1 MESDELNLQEM
12 LVNKNKTNNDDSFI
26 RDIQDNLPSSSI
38 YVFFL
43 SIFLAQ
49 AWVIYITLYNSR
61 VFGLVITWILNK
73 FVKYG
78 HISFGSFS
86 FSVLSGKIMIRDFH
100 YITED
105 FSVRIQYGWII
116 FKWWQ
121 KYIPKDLTE
130 DLSHM
135 ETRVQMFLDGFQ
147 IHVYNKVGTYDRLDK
162 LFGSSANLTDPVEA
176 NSNTKSSATNVSN
189 INWRDLIPVIKVEMS
204 SGRIIFG
211 NHLVPHS
218 LIFSFEDG
226 HFTYTT
232 KPAST
237 PFDQFMHDA
246 TGKAE
251 NFKLMFVQSN
261 KYTGPLDEA
270 PRYMGEG
277 FIVLQTRK
285 IDIHFYMDEPGIVP
299 YEPESVELADGET
312 VVRRTY
318 PCLGMDVKCGKNTD
332 INYGPWV
339 DKQRELLWKFF
350 YPADYQDMVPTEE
363 AKPGEYRNYKK
374 FEFMMNLMQTST
386 IDILF
391 TKDSETQAIH
401 MSTSQG
407 SYVEVTVPWITSPD
421 GFTSTVHGQLLLVD
435 ATTSLQYRSLVECE
449 TFEFTVKAS
458 YPPSWNSHQDWTCD
472 FIACKTAF
480 CLIFDHKHFFSDLIN
495 DWSVK
500 TVPDLYHFVPYT
512 WTINF
517 QIKEFELILVTNEY
531 NWIDTSSH
539 QPENAQIAFCGDL
552 LDMSLVL
559 PYTDFL
565 PDTVHVGLVF
575 KGENAFCR
583 LYLPVNNTSRHVLEA
598 LSKNVKLMDRNGK
611 IMEEPFGSEKK
622 QWRRMTQRSDGWVD
636 CWTTS
641 NVAISI
647 GYNYHPMPVLLQQAP
662 SDEESLT
669 APLRPSKYLHL
680 QPPDNFDPGE
690 MDSDLIAVELEVA
703 PSMLCVYGSLLR
715 NFLHVKEN
723 YLGEDQKF
731 TDFEDANQTPRK
743 SGQGN
748 LGPLSEEK
756 YSQPKPFDERYYRP
770 FAVTVSVAIHEIHGH
785 LVKNCNMDDLPCPSI
800 MLDRLCFEMDK
811 AYKET
816 KLQLLL
822 SPVILIAKD
831 TVSRENGSKQ
841 LNEGHL
847 GLSGLQVRGHAMFS
861 HEGLPLDSET
871 LEYGWLVEAIIG
883 DFTGKLTSAQLQNLV
898 EFIQTFIMLVED
910 PENSMERPQPHKLCQ
925 HMLPQPQCRMLTQY
939 NFPCP
944 TSEEIKYEMVR
955 LSLDSV
961 NFCLV
966 ESGTAL
972 NVQVS
977 TVKMSTC
984 NLHGTNTRA
993 GITGRVENIS
1003 LRQFIASSVLKYQN
1017 THPEIWLESGSLI
1030 FGPLDAE
1037 AAMALPNP
1045 DFHVLQ
1051 DRFLRI
1057 HDKKTKRLWFLWSVN
1072 ELKTQPTVV
1081 GKCGCHGG
1089 CAFFGR
1095 NRNGVGFFSHR
1106 KTKEATS
1113 KAVLQVSPQGQDPG
1127 FGQSLLVTDKL
1138 VFDVL
1143 PNNGELSPA
1152 KNFSFTRGYMSDV
1165 LTPESPG
1172 TNITV
1177 IEDRSLSH
1185 NSSTLTVSKAE
1196 QDASLT
1202 ENKDHVDSSSVRAD
1216 FSDKTVSPGSES
1228 LPQDSL
1234 TSPVSETRSLV
1245 SRLSSMEEGLAKQM
1259 PSISSSPLLEGR
1271 RKVSMD
1277 LGDVHLARTSKS
1289 NVSLPSS
1296 SKSLRQEKT
1305 FSVVSL
1311 ESERYY
1317 SAEEDNLENTTAVSG
1332 GSIDDSMLSTGSQD
1346 QTLRLAETDMFN
1358 ETVVPGTVRRP
1369 VTERQDSEST
1379 TGSSSSFESAATDQ
1393 SDSSDD
1399 LDEMD
1404 SPEFMENISM
1414 VDLHGQVNK
1423 PITQSPILMSCY
1435 SGHLTQYECKD
1446 WSSPQPIQGSG
1457 EMKHDQSAYS
1467 LSSAC
1472 HSLQYIH
1479 SPACLPHFKRLRQGF
1494 SPGLMTAKE
1503 KLVSNVH
1510 DQGTAVDG
1518 KNSQGDTVEETLLE
1532 NASITTGV
1540 VKLHG
1545 SMDIT
1550 LTPLFLESF
1559 QRYTEA
1565 VTPTLMLL
1573 HPSSIVDGLHS
1584 QCLER
1589 LKRQNRLKKGKTS
1602 GEEDTEKQV
1611 PERQFS
1617 TDSRN
1622 QEGEMKTSSIQALLT
1637 VSKINICVLQ
1647 AGIVEEV
1654 ISFSALDN
1662 LHDLTCVSLLA
1673 LCIDNVECQLL
1684 SNSHSCKTFTDV
1696 SQVNNPQMSP
1706 KKRAGRTNTEVS
1718 FAERQTDKQLI
1729 EVCREEDVGTLN
1741 IARIHLQLQRLLK
1754 NSNYLDDDI
1763 HLTAIPE
1770 HRSKVLFKFDE
1781 FPFSGLMKMRR
1792 HSSARRESMLQSPKT
1807 RVGRNASFSRQS
1819 SRDSDGRGGTL
1830 PKLFKQG
1837 SIEEEKKTPKLKRQ
1851 ESRESYRGHDRG
1863 IGYIMFE
1870 CGLEDIKATAVRRL
1884 GFKDIADADFL
1895 KKMDNISRK
1904 LEDIQNSTKQDI
1916 EWHLGEK
1923 KEPVSPTKKAPPK
1936 RQDATEEA
1944 SLHSWDSR
1952 VSIPSSCS
1960 SIGDPHIA
1968 EDLEGDASSGIL
1980 ELKTIWLNFAAPP
1993 PISIKRKVDFTRLD
2007 WNLLST
2013 ATTAINAWLNPA
2025 DRLMCEI
2032 RCMML
2037 TLTRRTSAVIACIMT
2052 NALEVEG
2059 IKLPNKSKYS
2069 KVTTLAQILQEEPS
2083 CQLLTA
2089 LRRYLNKVGTKPVE
2103 DAVKSDTMPQL
2114 ITIQKGILALTRQW
2128 KNLLY
2133 MPQTKM
2139 SFKDRKSM
2147 RPYTV
2152 KFAAPENGEDHEI
2165 SFDMDSNT
2173 ELLDTV
2179 DERAS
2184 LLLSEERSVHQS
2196 ASIPS
2201 LAEHVEVPEGES
2213 RNSSFKKKYFGKLH
2227 QTGSGTPP
2235 TTSLFDSPVKT
2246 NLFSKISANLQTPN
2260 FARNDSTYSFHSAAA
2275 SLNSME
2281 DTPPPT
2287 PMKPELPKSSI
2298 LKNKED
2304 KISDLYQWMS
2314 MQKDDFKQ
2322 PFDDNPTIKRH
2333 DSLINAF
2340 GSAWSQEDSK
2350 LDLTDEQFATLTSIM
2365 QLADAQSLFRP
2376 FLQSVGLHVEGVR
2389 PSAMMKKF
2397 GGALSLEGKLKFLKI
2412 EISDSGRRKGKGK
2425 SRKHRTKLLNLT
2437 DEMPAF
2443 LCQDFCVS
2451 VGMKDVVDFET
2462 KESGEA
2468 FDPNCQL
2475 NFAMHKLEAK
2485 PTTLQ
2490 VNFSINCNSVTQH
2503 VDMPLLRLIHQFV
2516 TMAENVEET
2525 RNELKQNHTADDW
2538 TKTHRKQESKGSNSS
2553 GDTDTSDGPSP
2564 TEMVQSTWKPEARL
2578 PVSVKS
2584 DILESDSSQELGK
2597 TAPGGVEGRDG
2608 RGNQSSCVLTPPQ
2621 SLNLSKTVAI
2631 DIEETSS
2638 PAVTEKT
2645 FIDELNATTPKCWK
2659 TLCHLLELYST
2670 MPEPKTVKRKPS
2682 SKLPVI
2688 EEEPEAEVQ
2697 EEGEEQLETPS
2708 DTSKTG
2714 NHAKLEEL
2722 DEEEKNIG
2730 MPRKPR
2736 PSISQSRFKQSIYV
2750 GETIPLVVFGIAKV
2764 QEVKILAVLSGLK
2777 LEASLRNVHA
2787 SGTYREKVKG
2797 FVQRKSSE
2805 SSVTAHIGNTLVQ
2818 LFEGIP
2824 PEMNQY
2830 IRLSKLTVV
2839 TITIDKT
2846 QALHTTILRRGKEHN
2861 SAMISVGLIEVDI
2874 PQHPVVLHGMMTRG
2888 SKQISSTLQ
2897 EFRRPVSRS
2906 SRNLDTVQEVSSA
2919 ETFTGEAVKK
2929 PKTPAKE
2936 GEKINRPKFLHIH
2949 VKAIFQ
2955 GLITGASLLPSLKAQ
2970 HKTGSI
2976 TLSGMTGKKS
2986 RFTMD
2991 LQKHQLSFKSKVQT
3005 TETSLPSE
3013 AEIELPPIHMYAD
3026 YRPHKQGET
3035 PSDKLGEGLVL
3046 KEGDF
3051 LHAVAEIGMLE
3062 HSLTTDLLNHLV
3074 FVQKVFMKEVNELV
3088 QKVSGSDQPVPL
3100 WEEGEVEKHTTQD
3113 LLYSFSFRFKGV
3125 QITATTPTS
3134 SAVRLETGSVELEV
3148 SNRVLMATAEAKDKP
3163 PKVNEKMFIKA
3174 QVKLNV
3180 ALGQLIKNPMF
3191 EEAEPEFQTMAF
3203 FKTKI
3208 GIRNALQDELIPG
3221 AAQDQEALLITLT
3234 RPIILAQPQAFDK
3247 AVLVWLN
3254 YKNAYEYWTEQRM
3267 ALNTEVLNATR
3278 QVIDRI
3284 PAVRSPTSLS
3294 TLFLQLTVD
3303 DMGICVPVTS
3313 VSQLYPTTPQTV
3325 FVDNEPGSALVLTI
3339 KSTQISACSSGSLVS
3354 KGRFQDFCLR
3364 FADDFET
3371 SWDDWKP
3378 DPKESP
3384 VMNACVVPE
3393 GTYEVCSRTINKQAS
3408 DPLSNAK
3415 WILNVR
3421 WEMQGIAV
3429 HLNTNVGKCFSSLG
3443 KTLTTLA
3450 GEPDEELS
3458 EDEMDARSDHVFSMD
3473 SPSESMTS
3481 IRRPSQMMDTLPP
3494 YVYDTT
3500 MDPKL
3505 RFRLIEK
3512 EMNEQARVVQDLK
3525 QLGAS
3530 LQTIEVESRKLEE
3543 LKAIVFQ
3550 DFRREMLNKLKK
3562 QSESRASALKDQLGL
3577 GNRPAHV
3584 RSKSYGGTRERKSAF
3599 DYERIAGQNRGIFN
3613 RNSAWDGTRT
3623 LPSKVQ
3629 FGASIA
3635 YSPPETPDS
3644 KSSHPYSQ
3652 YSPQLEDHSLLFSD
3666 SSFTSDTSSESSS
3679 EPEDKGTLK
3688 RVSVIKEDIQASTES
3703 LDFSSK
3709 YNTLTPSLGSGGSS
3723 SRSTTA
3729 PEPNIDFELD
3739 VKVFIDSGKCVLH
3752 PKDTKEEDATKK
3764 QQKREKTPDPLLSPS
3779 SKKKGKK
3786 IEMTSTPMSVP
3797 GKKPQAPQQI
3807 EDTVFF
3813 LPSIDLKVHYN
3824 SKTHSSDQEMKSK
3837 SSADSFEGEE
3847 PGRRKS
3853 PTPEPSPGSS
3863 PLAEESSN
3871 YKTSWPPPDFPKVI
3885 VKIDEEQEEVMM
3897 RRKFSPPP
3905 PRVPPRP
3912 QPPFSLESIESR
3924 ESTSSAP
3931 SKKSGVK
3938 KANLYAWLSLQ
3949 SLPEEMVISPCLLDF
3964 LEQALEPIPIGLT
3977 MLQQSKKEE
3986 GSTEHLEAMDSS
3998 YSTLGNMVY
4007 QTSFP
4012 VDVVVFIRVEPSI
4025 IRFNCLP
4032 TSRVECLLKLPA
4044 LETVFS
4050 TKSTDI
4056 ESGLAEGTPPLKA
4069 KVSKLR
4075 ERHPSGSRV
4084 YGEARP
4090 RASSTTSS
4098 SDSGSLSVGGLS
4110 FTGAMSDF
4118 SLYIFHPY
4126 GGGNQRKPNI
4136 GASPGYNL
4144 GSIQENEP
4152 AWSEQTRRDMLSL
4165 NVEFVKI
4172 NISRS
4177 RKIELRSS
4185 DKEAKSNIVRFS
4197 AICDIGSAAFKY
4209 DMRRLSEIL
4218 SFPKAWYNRSL
4229 ARRMF
4234 LGDESY
4240 TQVPDE
4246 EYDTTSTDSSQGDSP
4261 VRPPVSKLFTSSPSL
4276 SQSNSLSVVIPG
4288 HHRRSSSGD
4297 KIKVQLS
4304 MDLKQQI
4311 DSKLPRTA
4319 SMPQSPTDGLPSES
4333 FSHTHTGT
4341 PGSTAKTPGKQRSS
4355 VSHSEGSKHKG
4366 HHSSSHLTP
4375 KSVSWETLVLFAVN
4389 LAKLDLHVNMSN
4401 VMGNTVWTTEQ
4412 IKSQGS
4418 LSIHSNGH
4426 RDLKITAGTGNSHF
4440 DSRGGVVGGTIDLND
4455 LNLFV
4460 EVDEDPEQGKQP
4472 LHSMGVSLHTI
4483 ECRMDYMGSSV
4494 LMARLNE
4501 LRISMKDEWHV
4512 QNKPSSDTPL
4522 ATNRPAILFAHGDL
4536 NWEQF
4541 HMMISRS
4548 TTPDI
4553 IKMVSK
4559 IEEFFMNQFNSSRR
4573 VLSAFGPLPVTKR
4586 GSDRRKMSDDLDCI
4600 WDIRHHRHWQR
4611 ALELVVGCRFSML
4624 PSMIPKQGTI
4634 LGGNMSL
4641 KGKNLTLACFHG
4653 MNFKAKSWAL
4663 FIMHEPYIIFATE
4676 SQQLPEGGIHVIQNL
4691 NFYVGHDLTQ
4701 HTQDQHNAYIC
4712 MLSRGHSMPPSFTS
4726 VQEWFHYTLAA
4737 SDVKGLDCFPQTA
4750 YEDDALEARRIRKV
4764 QAYSH
4769 DTEIIFLLPSLQLQL
4784 KTIHNQSQHE
4794 PKADEPR
4801 PVVECSFVTEFED
4814 HIFVAMDAEVI
4825 LFLHDL
4831 ILSYIKEKDK
4841 GTKPPYG
4848 TSAKSPRTPESER
4861 KRITDPTTALKED
4874 WRVFEC
4880 NTWHLEPTVRLLHWA
4895 SKGKEIDT
4903 VVVDYVLQKLGFSHA
4918 RVTIP
4923 KWMQRGF
4930 MDPLDKLL
4938 SFLIEKLILALK
4950 SPEEEVV
4957 DGV

>member
-598 LSKNVKLMDRNGK
+598 LSKNVKLMDRNGQ

-662 SDEESLT
+662 ADEESLI

-1106 KTKEATS
+1106 KTKEASS

-1202 ENKDHVDSSSVRAD
+1202 ETKDHVDSSSVRAD

-1245 SRLSSMEEGLAKQM
+1245 SRLNSMEEGLAKQM

-1346 QTLRLAETDMFN
+1346 QTLRSAETDMFN

-1379 TGSSSSFESAATDQ
+1379 TGSSSSFESAATDH

-1503 KLVSNVH
+1503 KIVSNVH

-2165 SFDMDSNT
+2165 SFDLDSNT

-2805 SSVTAHIGNTLVQ
+2805 SSVTAHIGSTLVQ

-2824 PEMNQY
+2824 PEM
-2830 IRLSKLTVV
+2830 KTVV

-3100 WEEGEVEKHTTQD
+3100 WEEGEVEKHITQD

-3577 GNRPAHV
+3577 GNRPSHV

-3629 FGASIA
+3629 FGASVA

-3644 KSSHPYSQ
+3644 KSSHPYSH
-3652 YSPQLEDHSLLFSD
+3652 YSPQHEDHSLLFSD

-3688 RVSVIKEDIQASTES
+3688 RVSMIKEDIQASTES

-3897 RRKFSPPP
+3897 RRKFSPPL

-4126 GGGNQRKPNI
+4126 GGGNQRKTNI

>member
-1 MESDELNLQEM
+1 
-12 LVNKNKTNNDDSFI
+12 
-26 RDIQDNLPSSSI
+26 
-38 YVFFL
+38 
-43 SIFLAQ
+43 
-49 AWVIYITLYNSR
+49 
-61 VFGLVITWILNK
+61 
-73 FVKYG
+73 
-78 HISFGSFS
+78 
-86 FSVLSGKIMIRDFH
+86 
-100 YITED
+100 
-105 FSVRIQYGWII
+105 
-116 FKWWQ
+116 
-121 KYIPKDLTE
+121 
-130 DLSHM
+130 
-135 ETRVQMFLDGFQ
+135 
-147 IHVYNKVGTYDRLDK
+147 
-162 LFGSSANLTDPVEA
+162 
-176 NSNTKSSATNVSN
+176 
-189 INWRDLIPVIKVEMS
+189 
-204 SGRIIFG
+204 
-211 NHLVPHS
+211 
-218 LIFSFEDG
+218 
-226 HFTYTT
+226 
-232 KPAST
+232 
-237 PFDQFMHDA
+237 
-246 TGKAE
+246 
-251 NFKLMFVQSN
+251 
-261 KYTGPLDEA
+261 
-270 PRYMGEG
+270 
-277 FIVLQTRK
+277 
-285 IDIHFYMDEPGIVP
+285 
-299 YEPESVELADGET
+299 
-312 VVRRTY
+312 
-318 PCLGMDVKCGKNTD
+318 
-332 INYGPWV
+332 
-339 DKQRELLWKFF
+339 
-350 YPADYQDMVPTEE
+350 
-363 AKPGEYRNYKK
+363 
-374 FEFMMNLMQTST
+374 
-386 IDILF
+386 
-391 TKDSETQAIH
+391 
-401 MSTSQG
+401 
-407 SYVEVTVPWITSPD
+407 
-421 GFTSTVHGQLLLVD
+421 
-435 ATTSLQYRSLVECE
+435 
-449 TFEFTVKAS
+449 
-458 YPPSWNSHQDWTCD
+458 
-472 FIACKTAF
+472 
-480 CLIFDHKHFFSDLIN
+480 
-495 DWSVK
+495 
-500 TVPDLYHFVPYT
+500 
-512 WTINF
+512 
-517 QIKEFELILVTNEY
+517 
-531 NWIDTSSH
+531 
-539 QPENAQIAFCGDL
+539 
-552 LDMSLVL
+552 
-559 PYTDFL
+559 
-565 PDTVHVGLVF
+565 
-575 KGENAFCR
+575 
-583 LYLPVNNTSRHVLEA
+583 
-598 LSKNVKLMDRNGK
+598 
-611 IMEEPFGSEKK
+611 
-622 QWRRMTQRSDGWVD
+622 
-636 CWTTS
+636 
-641 NVAISI
+641 
-647 GYNYHPMPVLLQQAP
+647 MPVLLQQVP
-662 SDEESLT
+662 QSGDEEALL
-669 APLRPSKYLHL
+669 APLRPSKYLHP
-680 QPPDNFDPGE
+680 QAPDNFDPGE
-690 MDSDLIAVELEVA
+690 MESDLIAVELEVA

-731 TDFEDANQTPRK
+731 TDFEDGSQTPGK
-743 SGQGN
+743 EGQGN
-748 LGPLSEEK
+748 VGPLFVEDCNL
-756 YSQPKPFDERYYRP
+756 QGPFDERYYRP
-770 FAVTVSVAIHEIHGH
+770 FAVTVSLAIHDIHGH
-785 LVKNCNMDDLPCPSI
+785 LVKNCNVDGLPCPSI
-800 MLDRLCFEMDK
+800 LLERLCFEMDK

-822 SPVILIAKD
+822 SPAILIAKD
-831 TVSRENGSKQ
+831 TFQRENGAKH

-883 DFTGKLTSAQLQNLV
+883 DLTGKLTSPQLQNLI

-910 PENSMERPQPHKLCQ
+910 PENCMERSVPYKFCQ
-925 HMLPQPQCRMLTQY
+925 HMLPQPQCRMLPQY

-955 LSLDSV
+955 VSLDSI

-966 ESGTAL
+966 ETGTAL

-977 TVKMSTC
+977 TVKLSTC

-993 GITGRVENIS
+993 GITGRIENFS
-1003 LRQFIASSVLKYQN
+1003 LRQFISSAVLK
-1017 THPEIWLESGSLI
+1017 TDESHPELWLESGSLI

-1045 DFHVLQ
+1045 DFHDLQ
-1051 DRFLRI
+1051 DKFLRI
-1057 HDKKTKRLWFLWSVN
+1057 HDKKTKRLWFLWPVC
-1072 ELKTQPTVV
+1072 ELKVQPTVV

-1089 CAFFGR
+1089 CVFFGS

-1106 KTKEATS
+1106 KS
-1113 KAVLQVSPQGQDPG
+1113 KDPSSRAVLQVSPLGQDPG
-1127 FGQSLLVTDKL
+1127 FGQSLLVRDKL
-1138 VFDVL
+1138 VFEVL
-1143 PNNGELSPA
+1143 PNNGELSPH
-1152 KNFSFTRGYMSDV
+1152 KNFTFTRGYMSD
-1165 LTPESPG
+1165 LLTTPESPG

-1177 IEDRSLSH
+1177 IEDPSLSL
-1185 NSSTLTVSKAE
+1185 SQAGSVPTMSKAD
-1196 QDASLT
+1196 QDHTSDT
-1202 ENKDHVDSSSVRAD
+1202 GTKDQVDSVKD
-1216 FSDKTVSPGSES
+1216 FSDKTVSPGSDTF
-1228 LPQDSL
+1228 PQDSL
-1234 TSPVSETRSLV
+1234 TSPMSETRSLV
-1245 SRLSSMEEGLAKQM
+1245 SRLSSMEEGFGKQM
-1259 PSISSSPLLEGR
+1259 SSVASSPTLEGR
-1271 RKVSMD
+1271 RKLSVD
-1277 LGDVHLARTSKS
+1277 FEDVKSSRTSIS
-1289 NVSLPSS
+1289 NL
-1296 SKSLRQEKT
+1296 SKASPRSLRQEKAY
-1305 FSVVSL
+1305 SVVSL

-1317 SAEEDNLENTTAVSG
+1317 SAEEDNLENTTVMSG
-1332 GSIDDSMLSTGSQD
+1332 GSMDNSILSTASQD
-1346 QTLRLAETDMFN
+1346 QTITSVDNDPSN
-1358 ETVVPGTVRRP
+1358 ETVIFQPSKQSVV
-1369 VTERQDSEST
+1369 ERQRSGST
-1379 TGSSSSFESAATDQ
+1379 TDSTLSFESAATDQ
-1393 SDSSDD
+1393 SDFSDE
-1399 LDEMD
+1399 LDSQEIL
-1404 SPEFMENISM
+1404 ENFSM

-1423 PITQSPILMSCY
+1423 PITESPILMNCY
-1435 SGHLTQYECKD
+1435 SGHLTQYDCKD
-1446 WSSPQPIQGSG
+1446 WSAPQPIHGSG
-1457 EMKHDQSAYS
+1457 EMKHNHSAYS
-1467 LSSAC
+1467 LSSV
-1472 HSLQYIH
+1472 SQSQQYIH
-1479 SPACLPHFKRLRQGF
+1479 SPACLPHFRRIRQGF
-1494 SPGLMTAKE
+1494 STGLMTTKE
-1503 KLVSNVH
+1503 KSIPDAPDPWTTTDGNVPN
-1510 DQGTAVDG
+1510 GVMA
-1518 KNSQGDTVEETLLE
+1518 EETLLE

-1550 LTPLFLESF
+1550 ITPLFLESF
-1559 QRYTEA
+1559 TRYAEA
-1565 VTPTLMLL
+1565 VTPTLESL
-1573 HPSSIVDGLHS
+1573 HPNSLIDGLHS

-1589 LKRQNRLKKGKTS
+1589 LKRQNRLKK
-1602 GEEDTEKQV
+1602 EETAEDGTEKQV

-1617 TDSRN
+1617 TESRN
-1622 QEGEMKTSSIQALLT
+1622 QEGHMKTSSIQALLT

-1647 AGIVEEV
+1647 AGLVEEV

-1684 SNSHSCKTFTDV
+1684 SNSHSCKTLTD
-1696 SQVNNPQMSP
+1696 SIQVNNPQMSP
-1706 KKRAGRTNTEVS
+1706 KKRPGRTSTEMN
-1718 FAERQTDKQLI
+1718 FTDRQADKQLT
-1729 EVCREEDVGTLN
+1729 EVCREEDVGTLK

-1754 NSNYLDDDI
+1754 HSNYMDDI

-1781 FPFSGLMKMRR
+1781 FPITGAPGYMKIRR
-1792 HSSARRESMLQSPKT
+1792 SSSARKDSVAHSPKS
-1807 RVGRNASFSRQS
+1807 RPSRHSSFSRQT
-1819 SRDSDGRGGTL
+1819 SRDSEGRGGTL
-1830 PKLFKQG
+1830 PRLFKQG
-1837 SIEEEKKTPKLKRQ
+1837 SFEEEKRPPKLRRQ
-1851 ESRESYRGHDRG
+1851 ESRESYHIHDKG

-1884 GFKDIADADFL
+1884 GFKDITDADFQR
-1895 KKMDNISRK
+1895 KMDNISKK
-1904 LEDIQNSTKQDI
+1904 LEDIQNSTKQEI
-1916 EWHLGEK
+1916 NWHLGDR
-1923 KEPVSPTKKAPPK
+1923 KEGKSPTKREPPK
-1936 RQDATEEA
+1936 RQDATDA
-1944 SLHSWDSR
+1944 SSVHSYDSM

-1960 SIGDPHIA
+1960 SIGDTHTN
-1968 EDLEGDASSGIL
+1968 EDLKGDASSGIL
-1980 ELKTIWLNFAAPP
+1980 ELSTIWLNFAAPP
-1993 PISIKRKVDFTRLD
+1993 PISIKRKVDFTKLD

-2025 DRLMCEI
+2025 DRLMTEI
-2032 RCMML
+2032 RSMIL
-2037 TLTRRTSAVIACIMT
+2037 TLTHRTSSVVACIMT

-2059 IKLPNKSKYS
+2059 IKLPKKSKYS
-2069 KVTTLAQILQEEPS
+2069 KVTTLASTLLEEPS

-2089 LRRYLNKVGTKPVE
+2089 LRRYLNKVGTQPVE
-2103 DAVKSDTMPQL
+2103 EAVVSDTIPQL

-2133 MPQTKM
+2133 MPQM
-2139 SFKDRKSM
+2139 SKINFKDRKSV

-2152 KFAAPENGEDHEI
+2152 KFALPENGDDD
-2165 SFDMDSNT
+2165 DMRVELESTT
-2173 ELLDTV
+2173 EQMDTV

-2184 LLLSEERSVHQS
+2184 LLLSEERSVHHS
-2196 ASIPS
+2196 TSIPS
-2201 LAEHVEVPEGES
+2201 LNEQVEQPEAES
-2213 RNSSFKKKYFGKLH
+2213 RNSSVRRKILGKVH
-2227 QTGSGTPP
+2227 QSASGTPP
-2235 TTSLFDSPVKT
+2235 TTSLFDSPDRKPT
-2246 NLFSKISANLQTPN
+2246 LFSKISGNLQAPN
-2260 FARNDSTYSFHSAAA
+2260 IARNESTYSFHSAAA
-2275 SLNSME
+2275 SLTSLE
-2281 DTPPPT
+2281 ETPPAT
-2287 PMKPELPKSSI
+2287 PMKAELPKASI
-2298 LKNKED
+2298 LKNRED
-2304 KISDLYQWMS
+2304 KNRDLYHWMA
-2314 MQKDDFKQ
+2314 MQRDDEFQ
-2322 PFDDNPTIKRH
+2322 QSYDENPAMKRH

-2340 GSAWSQEDSK
+2340 GSAWSQDDSK
-2350 LDLTDEQFATLTSIM
+2350 LDLTDQQFNSLTSIM
-2365 QLADAQSLFRP
+2365 QLADAQSFFKP

-2397 GGALSLEGKLKFLKI
+2397 GGVLSLEGKLKYLKI
-2412 EISDSGRRKGKGK
+2412 EISDSGKRRGKGK
-2425 SRKHRTKLLNLT
+2425 SKKHRTKLLNLT

-2443 LCQDFCVS
+2443 MCHDFCVS
-2451 VGMKDVVDFET
+2451 VGMKDVIDFD
-2462 KESGEA
+2462 KESGET

-2490 VNFSINCNSVTQH
+2490 VNFMINCNSVTQH

-2525 RNELKQNHTADDW
+2525 RNELKQSSSAGEW
-2538 TKTHRKQESKGSNSS
+2538 TRTHRKQGSKGSSS
-2553 GDTDTSDGPSP
+2553 SADTQASNMSEGLSPMSTEVTPSTP
-2564 TEMVQSTWKPEARL
+2564 STWKPEISEKQ
-2578 PVSVKS
+2578 PVVVKFDTAKS
-2584 DILESDSSQELGK
+2584 ESEKSPREEKSSQ
-2597 TAPGGVEGRDG
+2597 GGTEGVG
-2608 RGNQSSCVLTPPQ
+2608 GGMTESQSTGVLTPPQ
-2621 SLNLSKTVAI
+2621 SLNLSETVTI

-2645 FIDELNATTPKCWK
+2645 FIDEIHATTPKCWK
-2659 TLCHLLELYST
+2659 TLYHLLELYST

-2688 EEEPEAEVQ
+2688 EEESEAEVH
-2697 EEGEEQLETPS
+2697 EEGEEPQEVTS
-2708 DTSKTG
+2708 DEGKTG
-2714 NHAKLEEL
+2714 NNTKIEDLN
-2722 DEEEKNIG
+2722 DEEKNIG
-2730 MPRKPR
+2730 IPSKPR
-2736 PSISQSRFKQSIYV
+2736 QSITQARFKQSIYV

-2764 QEVKILAVLSGLK
+2764 EEVKILAVLSGLK
-2777 LEASLRNVHA
+2777 LEAKLKNVHA

-2805 SSVTAHIGNTLVQ
+2805 SSVTAHIGHTLVQ

-2824 PEMNQY
+2824 PEM
-2830 IRLSKLTVV
+2830 KTVV
-2839 TITIDKT
+2839 TVNIDKT

-2906 SRNLDTVQEVSSA
+2906 SRNLETVQEVSSA
-2919 ETFTGEAVKK
+2919 ETCTGEPVRK
-2929 PKTPAKE
+2929 PKAPPKE
-2936 GEKINRPKFLHIH
+2936 GEKLNRPKFLHIH

-2970 HKTGSI
+2970 HKTGPVS
-2976 TLSGMTGKKS
+2976 LSGMTGKKS

-2991 LQKHQLSFKSKVQT
+2991 LQKHQLSFKSKRVDLIREVQT

-3026 YRPHKQGET
+3026 YRPHKQMES

-3100 WEEGEVEKHTTQD
+3100 WEGGEEEKPTTQD
-3113 LLYSFSFRFKGV
+3113 LLYSFSFRFKGI

-3134 SAVRLETGSVELEV
+3134 SAVRLETGSVDLEV
-3148 SNRVLMATAEAKDKP
+3148 SNRVLMATEDRTQKAN
-3163 PKVNEKMFIKA
+3163 KVNEKMFIKA
-3174 QVKLNV
+3174 QVNLNL

-3221 AAQDQEALLITLT
+3221 AAQDQEALLITLM
-3234 RPIILAQPQAFDK
+3234 RPIILAQPLAFDK

-3284 PAVRSPTSLS
+3284 PPVKAAVSPASLS

-3313 VSQLYPTTPQTV
+3313 VSQLYPATPQTV

-3339 KSTQISACSSGSLVS
+3339 KGTQISACSSGSLVS
-3354 KGRFQDFCLR
+3354 KGRFQEFCLR

-3378 DPKESP
+3378 DPCESP

-3393 GTYEVCSRTINKQAS
+3393 GTYEVCSRTISKQTT
-3408 DPLSNAK
+3408 DPNSNAK

-3429 HLNTNVGKCFSSLG
+3429 HLNTNVGKCLSALG
-3443 KTLTTLA
+3443 KTLTALA
-3450 GEPDEELS
+3450 GESDEELS
-3458 EDEMDARSDHVFSMD
+3458 DDEVDARSDHVFSPN
-3473 SPSESMTS
+3473 SPSESMAS
-3481 IRRPSQMMDTLPP
+3481 IRRPSQMMDTLPA

-3512 EMNEQARVVQDLK
+3512 EMNEQARVVQDLN

-3550 DFRREMLNKLKK
+3550 DFKREMLNKLKK
-3562 QSESRASALKDQLGL
+3562 QSESRASALKDQLGI
-3577 GNRPAHV
+3577 GNRPTHI
-3584 RSKSYGGTRERKSAF
+3584 RSKSYGGSRMERKGAF
-3599 DYERIAGQNRGIFN
+3599 DYEKIISQNRDMYN
-3613 RNSAWDGTRT
+3613 RNSAWEGTRT

-3629 FGASIA
+3629 FGSSVA

-3644 KSSHPYSQ
+3644 MLSKSSQPYSQ
-3652 YSPQLEDHSLLFSD
+3652 YSNSPMLDERSQKWDLGYDD
-3666 SSFTSDTSSESSS
+3666 SSSLSSESSS
-3679 EPEDKGTLK
+3679 QSSSGQEGKGTLTRDVVFEDGEK
-3688 RVSVIKEDIQASTES
+3688 TLSNSVES

-3709 YNTLTPSLGSGGSS
+3709 QNTLTPSLGSGGSS
-3723 SRSTTA
+3723 SKSNTA

-3739 VKVFIDSGKCVLH
+3739 VKVFIDNGKCVLH
-3752 PKDTKEEDATKK
+3752 PKEVKEEDSTKK
-3764 QQKREKTPDPLLSPS
+3764 QQKREKTPDPMLSPT
-3779 SKKKGKK
+3779 SKKK
-3786 IEMTSTPMSVP
+3786 MTSTPMSAP
-3797 GKKPQAPQQI
+3797 GKKPQATQHGQQI

-3824 SKTHSSDQEMKSK
+3824 SKTHSCDSDLKSK
-3837 SSADSFEGEE
+3837 SSVDSFESEE
-3847 PGRRKS
+3847 VGKRKS
-3853 PTPEPSPGSS
+3853 PSPEPSPLDQDSRQ
-3863 PLAEESSN
+3863 
-3871 YKTSWPPPDFPKVI
+3871 KSWPPPHYPTVT
-3885 VKIDEEQEEVMM
+3885 VTIDEEQEEVML
-3897 RRKFSPPP
+3897 RRRSSPPP
-3905 PRVPPRP
+3905 PTVKSPSRP
-3912 QPPFSLESIESR
+3912 QPHFTLESFESR
-3924 ESTSSAP
+3924 ESTSSMS

-3949 SLPEEMVISPCLLDF
+3949 SLPEEMVISPCILDF
-3964 LEQALEPIPIGLT
+3964 LEQALEPIPIGIT
-3977 MLQQSKKEE
+3977 MLQQNKKEDPE
-3986 GSTEHLEAMDSS
+3986 DMETS
-3998 YSTLGNMVY
+3998 YSSLGNMVT

-4032 TSRVECLLKLPA
+4032 SSRVECLLKVPA

-4056 ESGLAEGTPPLKA
+4056 DTSLAEGTPPLKSKA
-4069 KVSKLR
+4069 SKLR
-4075 ERHPSGSRV
+4075 ERNLSGSRLL
-4084 YGEARP
+4084 GDTRP
-4090 RASSTTSS
+4090 RASSTNSS
-4098 SDSGSLSVGGLS
+4098 ADGGSLSVGGLS

-4126 GGGNQRKPNI
+4126 GGGVQRKLNT
-4136 GASPGYNL
+4136 STGYNL
-4144 GSIQENEP
+4144 GSIQEHEP

-4177 RKIELRSS
+4177 RKIELRAL

-4240 TQVPDE
+4240 IHIAD
-4246 EYDTTSTDSSQGDSP
+4246 DDSDSASTGSSQGDSP
-4261 VRPPVSKLFTSSPSL
+4261 VRGPVSKLFTSSPSL
-4276 SQSNSLSVVIPG
+4276 SQSNNLSVVIPG
-4288 HHRRSSSGD
+4288 HHRSSSSGD

-4304 MDLKQQI
+4304 NDLKQQI
-4311 DSKLPRTA
+4311 DSKFVRTA
-4319 SMPQSPTDGLPSES
+4319 SMPQSPTDLMSQDFFTHP
-4333 FSHTHTGT
+4333 HTGT
-4341 PGSTAKTPGKQRSS
+4341 PGSTAKTPGKHKSLLHQ
-4355 VSHSEGSKHKG
+4355 SETGRQKS
-4366 HHSSSHLTP
+4366 HHSSSHVTP

-4401 VMGNTVWTTEQ
+4401 VMGNTVWTTQE

-4460 EVDEDPEQGKQP
+4460 EVNEDPEQGKQP
-4472 LHSMGVSLHTI
+4472 LHSMGVSLYTI

-4501 LRISMKDEWHV
+4501 FRIALKDEWLV
-4512 QNKPSSDTPL
+4512 QDKLTSDTPL
-4522 ATNRPAILFAHGDL
+4522 ATTRPAILFAHGDL
-4536 NWEQF
+4536 HWEQF

-4559 IEEFFMNQFNSSRR
+4559 IEEFFMNQFTSSRR
-4573 VLSAFGPLPVTKR
+4573 VLIALGPKPGVRR
-4586 GSDRRKMSDDLDCI
+4586 GSERRKMSDDVDCI

-4624 PSMIPKQGTI
+4624 PSMIPKEGTI
-4634 LGGNMSL
+4634 LGGNMTL

-4663 FIMHEPYIIFATE
+4663 FTMHEPYIIFATE

-4691 NFYVGHDLTQ
+4691 NFYIGHDLTQ
-4701 HTQDQHNAYIC
+4701 HTKEQHMAYIC

-4726 VQEWFHYTLAA
+4726 VQEWFHYTLAT
-4737 SDVKGLDCFPQTA
+4737 SDIKGLDCFPQMLH
-4750 YEDDALEARRIRKV
+4750 EEDALESRRIRKV

-4769 DTEIIFLLPSLQLQL
+4769 DTEMIFLLPSLQLQL

-4794 PKADEPR
+4794 PKPEDPR
-4801 PVVECSFVTEFED
+4801 PIVECSFVTEFED

-4848 TSAKSPRTPESER
+4848 TSSKSPRTPETER
-4861 KRITDPTTALKED
+4861 KRITDPTSALKED

-4950 SPEEEVV
+4950 TQEKEVAEDV
-4957 DGV
+4957 

>member
-1 MESDELNLQEM
+1 MEIDQVNLQETAM
-12 LVNKNKTNNDDSFI
+12 NKTNEDDSFI

-43 SIFLAQ
+43 SIVLAQ
-49 AWVIYITLYNSR
+49 TWVLYITLYNSR
-61 VFGLVITWILNK
+61 VFGLIITLIINK

-78 HISFGSFS
+78 HIKFGSFT
-86 FSVLSGKIMIRDFH
+86 FSVLSGKIMLRDFH

-121 KYIPKDLTE
+121 RYIPKDINE

-162 LFGSSANLTDPVEA
+162 LFGGVVDLSEPVQETQNTRNSGSAL
-176 NSNTKSSATNVSN
+176 SNV
-189 INWRDLIPVIKVEMS
+189 NWRDLIPVIKVEMS

-261 KYTGPLDEA
+261 KYNGPLDEA

-285 IDIHFYMDEPGIVP
+285 IEVHFYMDEPGIAP

-350 YPADYQDMVPTEE
+350 FPADYQDMVPTEE
-363 AKPGEYRNYKK
+363 AKPGEFRNYKK

-401 MSTSQG
+401 MSSGQG
-407 SYVEVTVPWITSPD
+407 SYVEVTVPWVTSPE
-421 GFTSTVHGQLLLVD
+421 GYITTVHGQLLLLD

-458 YPPSWNSHQDWTCD
+458 YPITWNCHQDWTCD
-472 FIACKTAF
+472 FIACKATV
-480 CLIFDHKHFFSDLIN
+480 CIIFDHKHFFTDLIN

-512 WTINF
+512 WTINL
-517 QIKEFELILVTNEY
+517 QIKDFELVLLTNEY

-539 QPENAQIAFCGDL
+539 QPENAHIAFCGDL

-559 PYTDFL
+559 PYSDFL
-565 PDTVHVGLVF
+565 PDTVRVELVF

-583 LYLPVNNTSRHVLEA
+583 LYLPENNTSRHVLMA
-598 LSKNVKLMDRNGK
+598 LSKTMKLMDRNGQ
-611 IMEEPFGSEKK
+611 ILQDPFGSEKK
-622 QWRRMTQRSDGWVD
+622 QWRRMTLASEGWID

-641 NVAISI
+641 NAAISI
-647 GYNYHPMPVLLQQAP
+647 GYTYHPMPVLLQQAP
-662 SDEESLT
+662 KSGDEESLT
-669 APLRPSKYLHL
+669 APLRPSKYLHH
-680 QPPDNFDPGE
+680 QPPENFDMGQME
-690 MDSDLIAVELEVA
+690 SDLIAVELEVA

-731 TDFEDANQTPRK
+731 TDFEDGSQTDGKKGQANVSPLYK
-743 SGQGN
+743 EESNN
-748 LGPLSEEK
+748 LGL
-756 YSQPKPFDERYYRP
+756 FDERYYRP
-770 FAVTVSVAIHEIHGH
+770 FAVTVSVAIHDIHGH
-785 LVKNCNMDDLPCPSI
+785 LMKNCNVDGLPCPNI
-800 MLDRLCFEMDK
+800 MLERLCFEMDK
-811 AYKET
+811 TYSET
-816 KLQLLL
+816 KLQLLI
-822 SPVILIAKD
+822 SPAILIAKD
-831 TVSRENGSKQ
+831 KVERGYEAKH

-883 DFTGKLTSAQLQNLV
+883 DFTGKLSTPQLQNLV

-910 PENSMERPQPHKLCQ
+910 PENSMERPLPYKLCQ

-944 TSEEIKYEMVR
+944 TSEEIKYQLVR

-977 TVKMSTC
+977 TVKLSTC

-993 GITGRVENIS
+993 GVTGRVEKIS
-1003 LRQFIASSVLKYQN
+1003 LRQFISSSVLKSEES
-1017 THPEIWLESGSLI
+1017 HPELWLESGSLI

-1045 DFHVLQ
+1045 DFHGLQ
-1051 DRFLRI
+1051 DKFLKI
-1057 HDKKTKRLWFLWSVN
+1057 HDKKTKRLWFLWPVN
-1072 ELKTQPTVV
+1072 ELKIQPTVV

-1089 CAFFGR
+1089 CVFFGN

-1106 KTKEATS
+1106 RSKES
-1113 KAVLQVSPQGQDPG
+1113 SRAVLQVSPQGQDPG
-1127 FGQSLLVTDKL
+1127 FGQSLLFRDKL

-1143 PNNGELSPA
+1143 PNNGQLSPG
-1152 KNFSFTRGYMSDV
+1152 KNFTFTRGYMSDIV
-1165 LTPESPG
+1165 TPESPG

-1177 IEDRSLSH
+1177 LEDPSLSH
-1185 NSSTLTVSKAE
+1185 NGSTHTVSKVDLD
-1196 QDASLT
+1196 QPHIRDVGTKDQVDFASP
-1202 ENKDHVDSSSVRAD
+1202 E
-1216 FSDKTVSPGSES
+1216 FSDKTLSPESGS
-1228 LPQDSL
+1228 LHQDSL
-1234 TSPVSETRSLV
+1234 TSPVSETRSIV

-1259 PSISSSPLLEGR
+1259 PSISSSPLMGVR
-1271 RKVSMD
+1271 RKVSVD
-1277 LGDVHLARTSKS
+1277 FENVKLSGPSIS
-1289 NVSLPSS
+1289 NVSASS
-1296 SKSLRQEKT
+1296 PKSWRQEKT
-1305 FSVVSL
+1305 YSIASL

-1317 SAEEDNLENTTAVSG
+1317 SAEEDSLQNTTAMSSG
-1332 GSIDDSMLSTGSQD
+1332 SFEYSILSSESQD
-1346 QTLRLAETDMFN
+1346 QTIRSTETEPSFA
-1358 ETVVPGTVRRP
+1358 TVVRKSPRKPFEGRQASDSSTDSTV
-1369 VTERQDSEST
+1369 SY
-1379 TGSSSSFESAATDQ
+1379 ESAATDQ
-1393 SDSSDD
+1393 SEDFDD
-1399 LDEMD
+1399 MD
-1404 SPEFMENISM
+1404 SPDFLENFSM

-1423 PITQSPILMSCY
+1423 PITESPILMNCY
-1435 SGHLTQYECKD
+1435 SGHLTQYDCKD
-1446 WSSPQPIQGSG
+1446 WSSLQPIQGPG
-1457 EMKHDQSAYS
+1457 EMKLDQSAYS

-1472 HSLQYIH
+1472 QSLQYIH
-1479 SPACLPHFKRLRQGF
+1479 SPACLPHFRRIRQGF
-1494 SPGLMTAKE
+1494 STNSMTTRE
-1503 KLVSNVH
+1503 KTVPDVNERWTS
-1510 DQGTAVDG
+1510 VDG
-1518 KNSQGDTVEETLLE
+1518 NIPQGKMMEDTLLE

-1540 VKLHG
+1540 VKLH
-1545 SMDIT
+1545 SSVDIT

-1559 QRYTEA
+1559 KRYAEA
-1565 VTPTLMLL
+1565 VTPTLQSL

-1584 QCLER
+1584 QCLDR
-1589 LKRQNRLKKGKTS
+1589 LKRQNRLKKGKMS
-1602 GEEDTEKQV
+1602 GEDSAEKQV
-1611 PERQFS
+1611 PDRQFS

-1647 AGIVEEV
+1647 AGLVEEV

-1662 LHDLTCVSLLA
+1662 LYDLTCVSLLA

-1684 SNSHSCKTFTDV
+1684 SNSHSCKTLTDV
-1696 SQVNNPQMSP
+1696 TQVNNPQMSP
-1706 KKRAGRTNTEVS
+1706 KKRQGRNLTDIS
-1718 FAERQTDKQLI
+1718 FADRQAEKQLT
-1729 EVCREEDVGTLN
+1729 EVCREEDVGTLK

-1754 NSNYLDDDI
+1754 HSNYLDDI
-1763 HLTAIPE
+1763 HLTAIPNQ
-1770 HRSKVLFKFDE
+1770 RSKVLFKFDD
-1781 FPFSGLMKMRR
+1781 FPISGNPGSFMKIRR
-1792 HSSARRESMLQSPKT
+1792 NSSMRRESMAQSPKSRT
-1807 RVGRNASFSRQS
+1807 NRSSFSRQS
-1819 SRDSDGRGGTL
+1819 SRDSEGRGGTL
-1830 PKLFKQG
+1830 PRLFKQG
-1837 SIEEEKKTPKLKRQ
+1837 SIEEEKRPPKLRKQ
-1851 ESRESYRGHDRG
+1851 ESKDSYHSHDRG
-1863 IGYIMFE
+1863 IGHIMFE

-1884 GFKDIADADFL
+1884 GFKDITDADFL
-1895 KKMDNISRK
+1895 TKMDNISKK

-1916 EWHLGEK
+1916 AWHLGEK
-1923 KEPVSPTKKAPPK
+1923 QEKMSPTKKDPPK
-1936 RQDATEEA
+1936 RQDATDIA

-1960 SIGDPHIA
+1960 SIGEPHVT
-1968 EDLEGDASSGIL
+1968 EHLKGDASSGKL
-1980 ELKTIWLNFAAPP
+1980 ELNTIWLNFAAPP
-1993 PISIKRKVDFTRLD
+1993 PISMKRKVDFTRLD

-2025 DRLMCEI
+2025 DRLITELRSMV
-2032 RCMML
+2032 M
-2037 TLTRRTSAVIACIMT
+2037 TLTHRTSSVIACIMT

-2059 IKLPNKSKYS
+2059 IKLPKKSKYS
-2069 KVTTLAQILQEEPS
+2069 KVTTLALTLQEEPS

-2103 DAVKSDTMPQL
+2103 EAVVSDTLPQL

-2133 MPQTKM
+2133 MPQTNI
-2139 SFKDRKSM
+2139 SFKDRRSM

-2152 KFAAPENGEDHEI
+2152 KFAMPENGNEDEMPI
-2165 SFDMDSNT
+2165 ERDSTT
-2173 ELLDTV
+2173 ELLETV
-2179 DERAS
+2179 DERVS

-2196 ASIPS
+2196 TSIPS
-2201 LAEHVEVPEGES
+2201 LNEQIEQPEVES
-2213 RNSSFKKKYFGKLH
+2213 RTSSVKRKVFGKLH
-2227 QTGSGTPP
+2227 QSASGTPP
-2235 TTSLFDSPVKT
+2235 TTSLFDSPDRRPNTFNK
-2246 NLFSKISANLQTPN
+2246 FSSNLQTPN
-2260 FARNDSTYSFHSAAA
+2260 IARNDSTYSFHSAAA
-2275 SLNSME
+2275 SLTSVE

-2287 PMKPELPKSSI
+2287 PLKPELPKASI

-2314 MQKDDFKQ
+2314 MQRDEFQQ
-2322 PFDDNPTIKRH
+2322 PYDDNPSMKRH

-2340 GSAWSQEDSK
+2340 GSTWSQDDSK
-2350 LDLTDEQFATLTSIM
+2350 LDLTDQQFAALTSIM
-2365 QLADAQSLFRP
+2365 QLADAQSLFKP

-2397 GGALSLEGKLKFLKI
+2397 GGVLSLEGKLKYLKI

-2425 SRKHRTKLLNLT
+2425 SKKHRKKIINLT

-2443 LCQDFCVS
+2443 LSQDFCVS
-2451 VGMKDVVDFET
+2451 VGMKDVIDFES
-2462 KESGEA
+2462 KESGET

-2490 VNFSINCNSVTQH
+2490 VNFMINCNSVTQH
-2503 VDMPLLRLIHQFV
+2503 VDMPLLRLIYQFV

-2525 RNELKQNHTADDW
+2525 RNELKHNHSACEW

-2553 GDTDTSDGPSP
+2553 ADTQPSDLSEGLSP
-2564 TEMVQSTWKPEARL
+2564 MSTDIPGTWKPDT
-2578 PVSVKS
+2578 SVKQTNTLKS
-2584 DILESDSSQELGK
+2584 DVCKSEFEKSLRDEKMLQGREV
-2597 TAPGGVEGRDG
+2597 GGLS
-2608 RGNQSSCVLTPPQ
+2608 GNQSTVVGDQSTVVLTPPQ
-2621 SLNLSKTVAI
+2621 SLNLSETVTI

-2645 FIDELNATTPKCWK
+2645 LIDEIHATTPRCWR
-2659 TLCHLLELYST
+2659 TLYHLLELYST

-2688 EEEPEAEVQ
+2688 EEEPEVEVH
-2697 EEGEEQLETPS
+2697 EEGEEPLDTPS
-2708 DTSKTG
+2708 DTSKAG
-2714 NHAKLEEL
+2714 NNAKIEDL
-2722 DEEEKNIG
+2722 DDEEKNIG
-2730 MPRKPR
+2730 MPRKSR
-2736 PSISQSRFKQSIYV
+2736 PSMNNARFKQSIYV

-2764 QEVKILAVLSGLK
+2764 EEVKILAVLSGLK

-2787 SGTYREKVKG
+2787 SGSYREKVKG
-2797 FVQRKSSE
+2797 FIQRKSSE
-2805 SSVTAHIGNTLVQ
+2805 SSVTAHCGHTLVQ

-2824 PEMNQY
+2824 PEM
-2830 IRLSKLTVV
+2830 KTVV
-2839 TITIDKT
+2839 TVNIDKT

-2874 PQHPVVLHGMMTRG
+2874 PQHPVVLHSMMTRS

-2906 SRNLDTVQEVSSA
+2906 SRNLETVQEVSSA
-2919 ETFTGEAVKK
+2919 ETCTGEPVRKAKAPPKEEQK
-2929 PKTPAKE
+2929 P
-2936 GEKINRPKFLHIH
+2936 NRPKFLHIH

-2955 GLITGASLLPSLKAQ
+2955 GLVTGASLLPSLKAQ
-2970 HKTGSI
+2970 HKTGPVTI
-2976 TLSGMTGKKS
+2976 SGMTGKKS
-2986 RFTMD
+2986 HFTVD
-2991 LQKHQLSFKSKVQT
+2991 LQKHELSFKSKPLDLMREVQT

-3026 YRPHKQGET
+3026 YRSHKQSET
-3035 PSDKLGEGLVL
+3035 PVDKLGEGLIL

-3074 FVQKVFMKEVNELV
+3074 FVQKVFMKEVNELL

-3100 WEEGEVEKHTTQD
+3100 WEGEEEKPTTQD
-3113 LLYSFSFRFKGV
+3113 LLYSFSFRFKGI

-3134 SAVRLETGSVELEV
+3134 SAVRLETGSVDLEV
-3148 SNRVLMATAEAKDKP
+3148 SNRVLMANGDRKSKAL
-3163 PKVNEKMFIKA
+3163 KVNEKMFMKA
-3174 QVKLNV
+3174 QVNLNL

-3221 AAQDQEALLITLT
+3221 AAQDQEALMITLT

-3284 PAVRSPTSLS
+3284 PPMRATMSPASLS

-3303 DMGICVPVTS
+3303 DMGICVPTS
-3313 VSQLYPTTPQTV
+3313 SISQLVPATSQAVY
-3325 FVDNEPGSALVLTI
+3325 VDNEPGSALVLTI

-3354 KGRFQDFCLR
+3354 KGRFQDFCVR

-3378 DPKESP
+3378 DPEEDP
-3384 VMNACVVPE
+3384 VMNGLVVPE

-3408 DPLSNAK
+3408 DPSGNAK

-3429 HLNTNVGKCFSSLG
+3429 HLNTNVGKCLSALG
-3443 KTLTTLA
+3443 KTLTALA

-3458 EDEMDARSDHVFSMD
+3458 EDEVDARSDHVFSPN
-3473 SPSESMTS
+3473 SPSESMAS
-3481 IRRPSQMMDTLPP
+3481 FRRPSQMMDTLPA

-3500 MDPKL
+3500 IDPKL

-3562 QSESRASALKDQLGL
+3562 QSESRASALKDQLGI
-3577 GNRPAHV
+3577 GNRPPHS
-3584 RSKSYGGTRERKSAF
+3584 RSKSYGGVRDRKSILEH
-3599 DYERIAGQNRGIFN
+3599 ERIMTQNRDVYSRGSVWDS
-3613 RNSAWDGTRT
+3613 NSSRT

-3629 FGASIA
+3629 FGASVA

-3644 KSSHPYSQ
+3644 MLSKSSQPYSQ
-3652 YSPQLEDHSLLFSD
+3652 YSMSPLLNERPSVWLLNN
-3666 SSFTSDTSSESSS
+3666 SSTSSSPESSDQ
-3679 EPEDKGTLK
+3679 EDRGTLK
-3688 RVSVIKEDIQASTES
+3688 RDREFDEEPN
-3703 LDFSSK
+3703 LEFSGK
-3709 YNTLTPSLGSGGSS
+3709 QNTLTPSLGSGGSS
-3723 SRSTTA
+3723 SRSMAA

-3739 VKVFIDSGKCVLH
+3739 VKVFIDNGKCVLH
-3752 PKDTKEEDATKK
+3752 PKEAKEEDTAKK
-3764 QQKREKTPDPLLSPS
+3764 QQKREKTPDPMLSPT
-3779 SKKKGKK
+3779 SKKKNKK
-3786 IEMTSTPMSVP
+3786 MDMTSTPVSAQ
-3797 GKKPQAPQQI
+3797 GKKPPTSQQI

-3824 SKTHSSDQEMKSK
+3824 SKTHSTDSELKSK
-3837 SSADSFEGEE
+3837 CSVDSFDGEE
-3847 PGRRKS
+3847 TARGKS
-3853 PTPEPSPGSS
+3853 FSPEPSP
-3863 PLAEESSN
+3863 LEEEFIPPQ
-3871 YKTSWPPPDFPKVI
+3871 KSWPPPEFPTVKVT
-3885 VKIDEEQEEVMM
+3885 VDDEEEEVVM
-3897 RRKFSPPP
+3897 RKLIISTPPK
-3905 PRVPPRP
+3905 VPPRP
-3912 QPPFSLESIESR
+3912 QPPISLESVETR
-3924 ESTSSAP
+3924 DSTSSVY

-3949 SLPEEMVISPCLLDF
+3949 SLPERTDAPNLMNKEMVISPCLLDF
-3964 LEQALEPIPIGLT
+3964 LEQALEPIPMST
-3977 MLQQSKKEE
+3977 LQQSKKEE
-3986 GSTEHLEAMDSS
+3986 GSSHHVEMDQS
-3998 YSTLGNMVY
+3998 YSSLGTMVT

-4032 TSRVECLLKLPA
+4032 TSRVECLLKVPA

-4050 TKSTDI
+4050 TKSSDI
-4056 ESGLAEGTPPLKA
+4056 DASLAEGTPPIKTA
-4069 KVSKLR
+4069 KGSKLR
-4075 ERHPSGSRV
+4075 ERNPSGSRSH
-4084 YGEARP
+4084 GENRP
-4090 RASSTTSS
+4090 RASSTTSCDGGFMS
-4098 SDSGSLSVGGLS
+4098 AGGLS

-4126 GGGNQRKPNI
+4126 GGGVQRKLNT
-4136 GASPGYNL
+4136 SPGYNL

-4177 RKIELRSS
+4177 RKIEVRAL

-4240 TQVPDE
+4240 IHVAD
-4246 EYDTTSTDSSQGDSP
+4246 DA
-4261 VRPPVSKLFTSSPSL
+4261 SL
-4276 SQSNSLSVVIPG
+4276 
-4288 HHRRSSSGD
+4288 
-4297 KIKVQLS
+4297 
-4304 MDLKQQI
+4304 
-4311 DSKLPRTA
+4311 
-4319 SMPQSPTDGLPSES
+4319 PQSPTEVMPPEYIT
-4333 FSHTHTGT
+4333 HTHTGT
-4341 PGSTAKTPGKQRSS
+4341 PGSTTKIPGKHRSS
-4355 VSHSEGSKHKG
+4355 LSQSESGKHKS
-4366 HHSSSHLTP
+4366 HHSGSHVTP

-4401 VMGNTVWTTEQ
+4401 VMGNTVWTTQQ

-4440 DSRGGVVGGTIDLND
+4440 DSRGGVVGGTIDIND
-4455 LNLFV
+4455 LILSV
-4460 EVDEDPEQGKQP
+4460 EVNEDPEQGKQP
-4472 LHSMGVSLHTI
+4472 LHSTGVSLHTV
-4483 ECRMDYMGSSV
+4483 ECRLDYMGTSV
-4494 LMARLNE
+4494 LMARLSD
-4501 LRISMKDEWHV
+4501 LDIAMKDEWLV
-4512 QNKPSSDTPL
+4512 QDKPTSDTPL
-4522 ATNRPAILFAHGDL
+4522 ATTRPAILFAHGDL
-4536 NWEQF
+4536 HWEQF

-4559 IEEFFMNQFNSSRR
+4559 IEEFVVNQFTSSRR
-4573 VLSAFGPLPVTKR
+4573 VLSAFGPMPGTKR
-4586 GSDRRKMSDDLDCI
+4586 GSDRRKMSDDIDCI

-4624 PSMIPKQGTI
+4624 PSMIPKEGTI
-4634 LGGNMSL
+4634 LGGNMTL
-4641 KGKNLTLACFHG
+4641 KGRNLTLACFHG

-4663 FIMHEPYIIFATE
+4663 FTMHEPYIIFSTE

-4691 NFYVGHDLTQ
+4691 NFYIGHDLTQ
-4701 HTQDQHNAYIC
+4701 HIKEQHMAYIC

-4726 VQEWFHYTLAA
+4726 VQEWFHYTLAT
-4737 SDVKGLDCFPQTA
+4737 SDIKGLDCFPQMSH
-4750 YEDDALEARRIRKV
+4750 EEDALEIRRIRKV
-4764 QAYSH
+4764 QAYTH
-4769 DTEIIFLLPSLQLQL
+4769 DTEMIFMLPSLQLQL
-4784 KTIHNQSQHE
+4784 KTIHNQSLHE
-4794 PKADEPR
+4794 PKPDEPR

-4841 GTKPPYG
+4841 GTKAPYG
-4848 TSAKSPRTPESER
+4848 TSSKSPRTPETER

-4895 SKGKEIDT
+4895 SKGQEIDT

-4938 SFLIEKLILALK
+4938 SFLIEKLILSLKTPETEALE
-4950 SPEEEVV
+4950 SV
-4957 DGV
+4957 

>member
-2991 LQKHQLSFKSKVQT
+2991 LQKHQLSFKSKRLETQVQT

-4246 EYDTTSTDSSQGDSP
+4246 
-4261 VRPPVSKLFTSSPSL
+4261 
-4276 SQSNSLSVVIPG
+4276 
-4288 HHRRSSSGD
+4288 
-4297 KIKVQLS
+4297 
-4304 MDLKQQI
+4304 
-4311 DSKLPRTA
+4311 A

>member
-1 MESDELNLQEM
+1 
-12 LVNKNKTNNDDSFI
+12 
-26 RDIQDNLPSSSI
+26 
-38 YVFFL
+38 
-43 SIFLAQ
+43 
-49 AWVIYITLYNSR
+49 
-61 VFGLVITWILNK
+61 
-73 FVKYG
+73 
-78 HISFGSFS
+78 
-86 FSVLSGKIMIRDFH
+86 
-100 YITED
+100 
-105 FSVRIQYGWII
+105 
-116 FKWWQ
+116 
-121 KYIPKDLTE
+121 
-130 DLSHM
+130 
-135 ETRVQMFLDGFQ
+135 
-147 IHVYNKVGTYDRLDK
+147 
-162 LFGSSANLTDPVEA
+162 
-176 NSNTKSSATNVSN
+176 
-189 INWRDLIPVIKVEMS
+189 
-204 SGRIIFG
+204 
-211 NHLVPHS
+211 
-218 LIFSFEDG
+218 
-226 HFTYTT
+226 
-232 KPAST
+232 
-237 PFDQFMHDA
+237 
-246 TGKAE
+246 
-251 NFKLMFVQSN
+251 
-261 KYTGPLDEA
+261 
-270 PRYMGEG
+270 
-277 FIVLQTRK
+277 
-285 IDIHFYMDEPGIVP
+285 
-299 YEPESVELADGET
+299 
-312 VVRRTY
+312 
-318 PCLGMDVKCGKNTD
+318 
-332 INYGPWV
+332 
-339 DKQRELLWKFF
+339 
-350 YPADYQDMVPTEE
+350 
-363 AKPGEYRNYKK
+363 
-374 FEFMMNLMQTST
+374 
-386 IDILF
+386 
-391 TKDSETQAIH
+391 
-401 MSTSQG
+401 
-407 SYVEVTVPWITSPD
+407 
-421 GFTSTVHGQLLLVD
+421 
-435 ATTSLQYRSLVECE
+435 
-449 TFEFTVKAS
+449 
-458 YPPSWNSHQDWTCD
+458 
-472 FIACKTAF
+472 
-480 CLIFDHKHFFSDLIN
+480 
-495 DWSVK
+495 
-500 TVPDLYHFVPYT
+500 
-512 WTINF
+512 
-517 QIKEFELILVTNEY
+517 
-531 NWIDTSSH
+531 
-539 QPENAQIAFCGDL
+539 
-552 LDMSLVL
+552 
-559 PYTDFL
+559 
-565 PDTVHVGLVF
+565 
-575 KGENAFCR
+575 
-583 LYLPVNNTSRHVLEA
+583 
-598 LSKNVKLMDRNGK
+598 
-611 IMEEPFGSEKK
+611 
-622 QWRRMTQRSDGWVD
+622 
-636 CWTTS
+636 
-641 NVAISI
+641 
-647 GYNYHPMPVLLQQAP
+647 
-662 SDEESLT
+662 
-669 APLRPSKYLHL
+669 
-680 QPPDNFDPGE
+680 
-690 MDSDLIAVELEVA
+690 
-703 PSMLCVYGSLLR
+703 
-715 NFLHVKEN
+715 
-723 YLGEDQKF
+723 
-731 TDFEDANQTPRK
+731 
-743 SGQGN
+743 
-748 LGPLSEEK
+748 
-756 YSQPKPFDERYYRP
+756 
-770 FAVTVSVAIHEIHGH
+770 
-785 LVKNCNMDDLPCPSI
+785 
-800 MLDRLCFEMDK
+800 
-811 AYKET
+811 
-816 KLQLLL
+816 
-822 SPVILIAKD
+822 
-831 TVSRENGSKQ
+831 
-841 LNEGHL
+841 
-847 GLSGLQVRGHAMFS
+847 
-861 HEGLPLDSET
+861 
-871 LEYGWLVEAIIG
+871 
-883 DFTGKLTSAQLQNLV
+883 
-898 EFIQTFIMLVED
+898 
-910 PENSMERPQPHKLCQ
+910 
-925 HMLPQPQCRMLTQY
+925 
-939 NFPCP
+939 
-944 TSEEIKYEMVR
+944 
-955 LSLDSV
+955 
-961 NFCLV
+961 
-966 ESGTAL
+966 
-972 NVQVS
+972 
-977 TVKMSTC
+977 
-984 NLHGTNTRA
+984 
-993 GITGRVENIS
+993 
-1003 LRQFIASSVLKYQN
+1003 
-1017 THPEIWLESGSLI
+1017 
-1030 FGPLDAE
+1030 
-1037 AAMALPNP
+1037 
-1045 DFHVLQ
+1045 
-1051 DRFLRI
+1051 
-1057 HDKKTKRLWFLWSVN
+1057 
-1072 ELKTQPTVV
+1072 
-1081 GKCGCHGG
+1081 
-1089 CAFFGR
+1089 
-1095 NRNGVGFFSHR
+1095 
-1106 KTKEATS
+1106 
-1113 KAVLQVSPQGQDPG
+1113 
-1127 FGQSLLVTDKL
+1127 
-1138 VFDVL
+1138 
-1143 PNNGELSPA
+1143 
-1152 KNFSFTRGYMSDV
+1152 
-1165 LTPESPG
+1165 
-1172 TNITV
+1172 
-1177 IEDRSLSH
+1177 
-1185 NSSTLTVSKAE
+1185 
-1196 QDASLT
+1196 
-1202 ENKDHVDSSSVRAD
+1202 
-1216 FSDKTVSPGSES
+1216 
-1228 LPQDSL
+1228 
-1234 TSPVSETRSLV
+1234 
-1245 SRLSSMEEGLAKQM
+1245 
-1259 PSISSSPLLEGR
+1259 
-1271 RKVSMD
+1271 
-1277 LGDVHLARTSKS
+1277 
-1289 NVSLPSS
+1289 
-1296 SKSLRQEKT
+1296 
-1305 FSVVSL
+1305 
-1311 ESERYY
+1311 
-1317 SAEEDNLENTTAVSG
+1317 
-1332 GSIDDSMLSTGSQD
+1332 
-1346 QTLRLAETDMFN
+1346 
-1358 ETVVPGTVRRP
+1358 
-1369 VTERQDSEST
+1369 
-1379 TGSSSSFESAATDQ
+1379 
-1393 SDSSDD
+1393 
-1399 LDEMD
+1399 
-1404 SPEFMENISM
+1404 
-1414 VDLHGQVNK
+1414 
-1423 PITQSPILMSCY
+1423 
-1435 SGHLTQYECKD
+1435 
-1446 WSSPQPIQGSG
+1446 
-1457 EMKHDQSAYS
+1457 MK
-1467 LSSAC
+1467 
-1472 HSLQYIH
+1472 
-1479 SPACLPHFKRLRQGF
+1479 
-1494 SPGLMTAKE
+1494 
-1503 KLVSNVH
+1503 
-1510 DQGTAVDG
+1510 
-1518 KNSQGDTVEETLLE
+1518 
-1532 NASITTGV
+1532 
-1540 VKLHG
+1540 
-1545 SMDIT
+1545 
-1550 LTPLFLESF
+1550 
-1559 QRYTEA
+1559 
-1565 VTPTLMLL
+1565 
-1573 HPSSIVDGLHS
+1573 
-1584 QCLER
+1584 
-1589 LKRQNRLKKGKTS
+1589 
-1602 GEEDTEKQV
+1602 
-1611 PERQFS
+1611 
-1617 TDSRN
+1617 
-1622 QEGEMKTSSIQALLT
+1622 
-1637 VSKINICVLQ
+1637 
-1647 AGIVEEV
+1647 
-1654 ISFSALDN
+1654 
-1662 LHDLTCVSLLA
+1662 
-1673 LCIDNVECQLL
+1673 
-1684 SNSHSCKTFTDV
+1684 
-1696 SQVNNPQMSP
+1696 
-1706 KKRAGRTNTEVS
+1706 
-1718 FAERQTDKQLI
+1718 
-1729 EVCREEDVGTLN
+1729 
-1741 IARIHLQLQRLLK
+1741 
-1754 NSNYLDDDI
+1754 
-1763 HLTAIPE
+1763 
-1770 HRSKVLFKFDE
+1770 
-1781 FPFSGLMKMRR
+1781 
-1792 HSSARRESMLQSPKT
+1792 
-1807 RVGRNASFSRQS
+1807 
-1819 SRDSDGRGGTL
+1819 
-1830 PKLFKQG
+1830 
-1837 SIEEEKKTPKLKRQ
+1837 
-1851 ESRESYRGHDRG
+1851 
-1863 IGYIMFE
+1863 
-1870 CGLEDIKATAVRRL
+1870 
-1884 GFKDIADADFL
+1884 
-1895 KKMDNISRK
+1895 
-1904 LEDIQNSTKQDI
+1904 
-1916 EWHLGEK
+1916 
-1923 KEPVSPTKKAPPK
+1923 
-1936 RQDATEEA
+1936 
-1944 SLHSWDSR
+1944 
-1952 VSIPSSCS
+1952 
-1960 SIGDPHIA
+1960 
-1968 EDLEGDASSGIL
+1968 
-1980 ELKTIWLNFAAPP
+1980 
-1993 PISIKRKVDFTRLD
+1993 
-2007 WNLLST
+2007 
-2013 ATTAINAWLNPA
+2013 
-2025 DRLMCEI
+2025 
-2032 RCMML
+2032 
-2037 TLTRRTSAVIACIMT
+2037 
-2052 NALEVEG
+2052 
-2059 IKLPNKSKYS
+2059 
-2069 KVTTLAQILQEEPS
+2069 
-2083 CQLLTA
+2083 
-2089 LRRYLNKVGTKPVE
+2089 
-2103 DAVKSDTMPQL
+2103 
-2114 ITIQKGILALTRQW
+2114 
-2128 KNLLY
+2128 
-2133 MPQTKM
+2133 
-2139 SFKDRKSM
+2139 
-2147 RPYTV
+2147 
-2152 KFAAPENGEDHEI
+2152 
-2165 SFDMDSNT
+2165 
-2173 ELLDTV
+2173 
-2179 DERAS
+2179 
-2184 LLLSEERSVHQS
+2184 
-2196 ASIPS
+2196 
-2201 LAEHVEVPEGES
+2201 
-2213 RNSSFKKKYFGKLH
+2213 
-2227 QTGSGTPP
+2227 
-2235 TTSLFDSPVKT
+2235 
-2246 NLFSKISANLQTPN
+2246 
-2260 FARNDSTYSFHSAAA
+2260 
-2275 SLNSME
+2275 
-2281 DTPPPT
+2281 
-2287 PMKPELPKSSI
+2287 
-2298 LKNKED
+2298 
-2304 KISDLYQWMS
+2304 
-2314 MQKDDFKQ
+2314 
-2322 PFDDNPTIKRH
+2322 
-2333 DSLINAF
+2333 
-2340 GSAWSQEDSK
+2340 
-2350 LDLTDEQFATLTSIM
+2350 
-2365 QLADAQSLFRP
+2365 
-2376 FLQSVGLHVEGVR
+2376 
-2389 PSAMMKKF
+2389 
-2397 GGALSLEGKLKFLKI
+2397 
-2412 EISDSGRRKGKGK
+2412 
-2425 SRKHRTKLLNLT
+2425 
-2437 DEMPAF
+2437 
-2443 LCQDFCVS
+2443 
-2451 VGMKDVVDFET
+2451 
-2462 KESGEA
+2462 
-2468 FDPNCQL
+2468 
-2475 NFAMHKLEAK
+2475 
-2485 PTTLQ
+2485 
-2490 VNFSINCNSVTQH
+2490 
-2503 VDMPLLRLIHQFV
+2503 
-2516 TMAENVEET
+2516 
-2525 RNELKQNHTADDW
+2525 
-2538 TKTHRKQESKGSNSS
+2538 
-2553 GDTDTSDGPSP
+2553 
-2564 TEMVQSTWKPEARL
+2564 
-2578 PVSVKS
+2578 
-2584 DILESDSSQELGK
+2584 
-2597 TAPGGVEGRDG
+2597 
-2608 RGNQSSCVLTPPQ
+2608 
-2621 SLNLSKTVAI
+2621 
-2631 DIEETSS
+2631 
-2638 PAVTEKT
+2638 
-2645 FIDELNATTPKCWK
+2645 
-2659 TLCHLLELYST
+2659 
-2670 MPEPKTVKRKPS
+2670 
-2682 SKLPVI
+2682 
-2688 EEEPEAEVQ
+2688 
-2697 EEGEEQLETPS
+2697 
-2708 DTSKTG
+2708 
-2714 NHAKLEEL
+2714 
-2722 DEEEKNIG
+2722 
-2730 MPRKPR
+2730 
-2736 PSISQSRFKQSIYV
+2736 
-2750 GETIPLVVFGIAKV
+2750 
-2764 QEVKILAVLSGLK
+2764 
-2777 LEASLRNVHA
+2777 
-2787 SGTYREKVKG
+2787 
-2797 FVQRKSSE
+2797 
-2805 SSVTAHIGNTLVQ
+2805 
-2818 LFEGIP
+2818 
-2824 PEMNQY
+2824 
-2830 IRLSKLTVV
+2830 TVV

-3100 WEEGEVEKHTTQD
+3100 WEEGEVEKHITQD

-3500 MDPKL
+3500 IDPKL

-3644 KSSHPYSQ
+3644 KSSHPYSH

-3897 RRKFSPPP
+3897 RRKFSPPL

-3931 SKKSGVK
+3931 SKKLGVK

-3949 SLPEEMVISPCLLDF
+3949 SLPEKSDASMTRKEMVISPCLLDF